1 MTIDSLPHWLSA
13 HWFDSPDVFALA
25 VYTLVV
31 HLLAIAAAL
40 EAIMKTRTAQGAIA
54 WSLSLLLMPTIMV
67 PLYWIFGRRK
77 FRGYAKARRL
87 GKRGLHL
94 PQLSLDAR
102 RPAQLAP
109 YQKVLEQIAQMP
121 FTQHNDVR
129 LLADGDDIFA
139 ALFAAIDQ
147 AQHYIL
153 LQYYIV
159 RGDATGQM
167 LRDRLLA
174 KTRQGVA
181 VYFLYDEVGSFQ
193 LGNAFIDSLRQGGV
207 DIRSFHSTKGRRNRF
222 QLNFR
227 NHRKIVVVDGETAM
241 VGGNNIGDEYRHLHP
256 VLTPWRD
263 TGVAVTGPSVLAL
276 QLTFLEDWYWAC
288 ELIPELRWALPE
300 EAKADLVHD
309 PRLDA
314 ASAPPADGAAAPK
327 ADEAIKNTGNA
338 AANKE
343 VLVVPT
349 GPADQLE
356 TCLLF
361 FQQLVQSAQHR
372 LWIVSPYFVPD
383 VAILNALQLAAL
395 RGVDVRIL
403 LPEKADKR
411 TVWLS
416 SFANLDEVQSTGIH
430 VYRYQAGFLHQKV
443 WLMDDDCA
451 VVGTANVDNRS
462 FRLNFEVG
470 LVIRDRAF
478 AAEVE
483 KMLIGDFERSVLLP
497 RGELASRSLLFRI
510 AVRCS
515 YLLAPIL

>member
-1 MTIDSLPHWLSA
+1 
-13 HWFDSPDVFALA
+13 VA
-25 VYTLVV
+25 VYTLVIY
-31 HLLAIAAAL
+31 LLAIAAAL

-54 WSLSLLLMPTIMV
+54 WSLSLLLLPTIMV

-94 PQLSLDAR
+94 PQLTLDAR
-102 RPAQLAP
+102 RPAQLEP
-109 YQKVLEQIAQMP
+109 YQKVLEKIAQMP
-121 FTQHNDVR
+121 FTQHNSVR

-139 ALFAAIDQ
+139 ALFAAIDE
-147 AQHYIL
+147 AKHYIL

-174 KTRQGVA
+174 KTRAGVA

-193 LGNAFIDSLRQGGV
+193 LGNAFIDSLRKGGA

-263 TGVAVTGPSVLAL
+263 TGVAVTGPAVLAL

-288 ELIPELRWALPE
+288 ELIPELRWSLPD

-314 ASAPPADGAAAPK
+314 AGAPPAADAIEPRYGAA
-327 ADEAIKNTGNA
+327 D
-338 AANKE
+338 KE

-361 FQQLVQSAQHR
+361 FQQLAQSAQRR

-383 VAILNALQLAAL
+383 VAILNTLQLAAL

-411 TVWLS
+411 MVWLS
-416 SFANLDEVQSTGIH
+416 SFANLDEVQNTGIK

-478 AAEVE
+478 GRQVE
-483 KMLIGDFERSVLLP
+483 AMLVDDFARSILLP

>member
-1 MTIDSLPHWLSA
+1 MMIDSVKHWLGNL
-13 HWFDSPDVFALA
+13 DVFALA
-25 VYTLVV
+25 AYGVIIQ
-31 HLLAIAAAL
+31 LLGIAAAL
-40 EAIMKTRTAQGAIA
+40 EAIMKTRTSQGAIA
-54 WSLSLLLMPTIMV
+54 WSLSLLLLPTLMV

-87 GKRGLHL
+87 GKRGLRL
-94 PQLSLDAR
+94 PQLALDAR
-102 RPAQLAP
+102 RPAQLEP
-109 YQKVLEQIAQMP
+109 YQAVLEQIAQMP
-121 FTQHNDVR
+121 FTQHNQVQ
-129 LLADGDDIFA
+129 LLIDGEQIFA
-139 ALFAAIDQ
+139 TLFAAIER

-159 RGDATGQM
+159 RGDATGQL
-167 LRDRLLA
+167 LRERLLA
-174 KTRQGVA
+174 KTRAGVA

-193 LGNAFIDSLRQGGV
+193 LGNAFIESLRQGGV

-227 NHRKIVVVDGETAM
+227 NHRKIVVVDGEVAM

-256 VLTPWRD
+256 ILTPWRD
-263 TGVAVTGPSVLAL
+263 TSVALSGPAALAL

-288 ELIPELRWALPE
+288 ELIPQLHWTLP
-300 EAKADLVHD
+300 
-309 PRLDA
+309 
-314 ASAPPADGAAAPK
+314 
-327 ADEAIKNTGNA
+327 AITTLGSDM
-338 AANKE
+338 
-343 VLVVPT
+343 LVVPT
-349 GPADQLE
+349 GPADHLE

-361 FQQLVQSAQHR
+361 FQQLAQSAQRR

-383 VAILNALQLAAL
+383 NAVINALQLAAL

-416 SFANLDEVQSTGIH
+416 SFASLGEVQNTGVQ

-451 VVGTANVDNRS
+451 VIGTANLDNRS

-470 LVIRDRAF
+470 LVIRDRSF
-478 AAEVE
+478 AQQVE
-483 KMLIGDFERSVLLP
+483 KMLIDDFANSTLVQRDA
-497 RGELASRSLLFRI
+497 LASRSLLFRI

>member
-1 MTIDSLPHWLSA
+1 MTMDSVR
-13 HWFDSPDVFALA
+13 HWFDSADVFALT
-25 VYTLVV
+25 VYTVII

-40 EAIMKTRTAQGAIA
+40 EAVMKTRTAQGAIA
-54 WSLSLLLMPTIMV
+54 WSLSLLLLPTIMV

-102 RPAQLAP
+102 RPQQVAP
-109 YQKVLEQIAQMP
+109 YQQVLEQIAQMP
-121 FTQHNDVR
+121 FTHHNDVK
-129 LLADGDDIFA
+129 LLVDGDDIFA
-139 ALFAAIDQ
+139 ALFAAIDK

-174 KTRQGVA
+174 KTAQGVA

-193 LGNAFIDSLRQGGV
+193 LGNAFIDSLRRGGV

-227 NHRKIVVVDGETAM
+227 NHRKIVVIDGATAM

-263 TGVAVTGPSVLAL
+263 TGVAVTGPAVLAL

-288 ELIPELRWALPE
+288 ELIPELRWTLPE
-300 EAKADLVHD
+300 L
-309 PRLDA
+309 RA
-314 ASAPPADGAAAPK
+314 AERTKTAAAHKPPAPADYNPVAVVATAPALAAA
-327 ADEAIKNTGNA
+327 D
-338 AANKE
+338 KE

-361 FQQLVQSAQHR
+361 FQQLVQSAQRR

-383 VAILNALQLAAL
+383 VAILNTLQLAAL

-416 SFANLDEVQSTGIH
+416 SFANLDEVQNTGIK
-430 VYRYQAGFLHQKV
+430 VYRYQSGFLHQKV

-451 VVGTANVDNRS
+451 VIGTANVDNRS

-470 LVIRDRAF
+470 LVIRDREF
-478 AAEVE
+478 ALEVE
-483 KMLIGDFERSVLLP
+483 HMLLADFERSRLLP
-497 RGELASRSLLFRI
+497 RGELVRHGLLFRI

>member
-1 MTIDSLPHWLSA
+1 MTIDSIKHAFESA
-13 HWFDSPDVFALA
+13 DVMALTI
-25 VYTLVV
+25 YTVV
-31 HLLAIAAAL
+31 IHLLAIAAAL
-40 EAIMKTRTAQGAIA
+40 EAVMKTRTAQGAIA
-54 WSLSLLLMPTIMV
+54 WSLSLLLLPTIMV

-102 RPAQLAP
+102 RPTEIAP

-121 FTQHNDVR
+121 FTQHNGVR

-139 ALFAAIDQ
+139 ALFAAIDE
-147 AQHYIL
+147 AKHYIL

-174 KTRQGVA
+174 KTREGVA

-263 TGVAVTGPSVLAL
+263 TGVAVTGPAVLAL
-276 QLTFLEDWYWAC
+276 QLSFLEDWYWAC
-288 ELIPELRWALPE
+288 ELIPELRWTLPE

-309 PRLDA
+309 SRLDA
-314 ASAPPADGAAAPK
+314 AGAPPPNDANLPAPAGGAGAAAT
-327 ADEAIKNTGNA
+327 NQ
-338 AANKE
+338 E

-361 FQQLVQSAQHR
+361 FQQLAQSAQRR

-411 TVWLS
+411 MVWLS
-416 SFANLDEVQSTGIH
+416 SFANLDEVQNTGIH

-470 LVIRDRAF
+470 LVIRDRGF
-478 AAEVE
+478 AGQVE
-483 KMLIGDFERSVLLP
+483 RMLLDDFGRSILLP
-497 RGELASRSLLFRI
+497 RGELARRSLLFRI

>member
-1 MTIDSLPHWLSA
+1 MTTDSILFWLQDN
-13 HWFDSPDVFALA
+13 WFGSPGVFALA
-25 VYTLVV
+25 VYTLVI

-87 GKRGLHL
+87 GRRALHL

-102 RPAQLAP
+102 RPPQVAP
-109 YQKVLEQIAQMP
+109 YQQVLEQIAQMP
-121 FTQHNDVR
+121 FTQYNNVD
-129 LLADGDDIFA
+129 LLVDGDDIFA
-139 ALFAAIDQ
+139 ALFAAIDK

-167 LRDRLLA
+167 LRERLLA

-227 NHRKIVVVDGETAM
+227 NHRKIVVIDGQTAM

-263 TGVAVTGPSVLAL
+263 TGVAVTGPAVLAL

-288 ELIPELRWALPE
+288 ELIPELRWTLPE
-300 EAKADLVHD
+300 LQAAEAEKQRIEQR
-309 PRLDA
+309 P
-314 ASAPPADGAAAPK
+314 AAPTDYNPIEVVQT
-327 ADEAIKNTGNA
+327 APTLG

-361 FQQLVQSAQHR
+361 FQQLAQSAQRR

-383 VAILNALQLAAL
+383 GAILNALQLAAL

-403 LPEKADKR
+403 LPEKADKQ

-416 SFANLDEVQSTGIH
+416 SFANLDEVQSTGIQ
-430 VYRYQAGFLHQKV
+430 VYRYQSGFLHQKV

-451 VVGTANVDNRS
+451 VIGTANVDNRS

-478 AAEVE
+478 ALEVE
-483 KMLIGDFERSVLLP
+483 RMLLADFGRSRLLP
-497 RGELASRSLLFRI
+497 RGEVASHSLLFRI

>member
-1 MTIDSLPHWLSA
+1 MDSILLA
-13 HWFDSPDVFALA
+13 LQDRWFDSADVFALT
-25 VYTLVV
+25 VYTVV
-31 HLLAIAAAL
+31 IHLLALAAAL

-87 GKRGLHL
+87 GRRGLYL

-102 RPAQLAP
+102 RPPQLAP
-109 YQKVLEQIAQMP
+109 YQQVLEQIAQMP

-129 LLADGDDIFA
+129 LLVDGDDIFA
-139 ALFAAIDQ
+139 ALFAAIDK

-174 KTRQGVA
+174 KTAQGVA

-193 LGNAFIDSLRQGGV
+193 LGNAFIESLREGGV

-227 NHRKIVVVDGETAM
+227 NHRKIVVIDGETAM
-241 VGGNNIGDEYRHLHP
+241 VGGNNVGDEYRHLHP

-263 TGVAVTGPSVLAL
+263 TGVAITGPAVLAL

-288 ELIPELRWALPE
+288 ELIPELRWTLPE
-300 EAKADLVHD
+300 LQEAEGDKIG
-309 PRLDA
+309 
-314 ASAPPADGAAAPK
+314 ASERAAPGDYNP
-327 ADEAIKNTGNA
+327 ATVVTNTPTLA
-338 AANKE
+338 PANRE

-361 FQQLVQSAQHR
+361 FQQLVQSAQRR

-395 RGVDVRIL
+395 RGVDVRLL
-403 LPEKADKR
+403 LPEKADKQL
-411 TVWLS
+411 VWLS

-430 VYRYQAGFLHQKV
+430 VYRYQKGFLHQKV

-470 LVIRDRAF
+470 LVVRDREF
-478 AAEVE
+478 ALEVE
-483 KMLIGDFERSVLLP
+483 RMLLADFERSRLLP
-497 RGELASRSLLFRI
+497 RGELARHGMLFRI

>member
-1 MTIDSLPHWLSA
+1 MTIDSLTLWIQS
-13 HWFDSPDVFALA
+13 HWFDSADVFALA
-25 VYTLVV
+25 LYTLVIQ
-31 HLLAIAAAL
+31 LLAIAAAL

-54 WSLSLLLMPTIMV
+54 WSLSLLLLPTVMV

-102 RPAQLAP
+102 RPAQLEP

-121 FTQHNDVR
+121 FTQHNDVK
-129 LLADGDDIFA
+129 LLVDGDDIFE
-139 ALFAAIDQ
+139 ALFEAIDK

-174 KTRQGVA
+174 KTRAGVA

-193 LGNAFIDSLRQGGV
+193 LGNAFIESLRQGGV

-227 NHRKIVVVDGETAM
+227 NHRKIVVVDGEYAM
-241 VGGNNIGDEYRHLHP
+241 VGGNNVGDEYRHLHP
-256 VLTPWRD
+256 ILTPWRD
-263 TGVAVTGPSVLAL
+263 TGVALSGPAVQAL
-276 QLTFLEDWYWAC
+276 QLTFLDDWYWAC

-300 EAKADLVHD
+300 
-309 PRLDA
+309 P
-314 ASAPPADGAAAPK
+314 SAGSH
-327 ADEAIKNTGNA
+327 
-338 AANKE
+338 E

-361 FQQLVQSAQHR
+361 FQQLAQSAQRR

-383 VAILNALQLAAL
+383 VAILNTLQLAAL

-411 TVWLS
+411 MVWLS

-470 LVIRDRAF
+470 LVIRDRGF

-483 KMLIGDFERSVLLP
+483 KMLVADFERSILLP